1 MNGTHHGNLS
11 IGIKLNV
18 SLLNFVVVVV
28 FSLFFKIHYLILS
41 VSVFYSSS

>member
-1 MNGTHHGNLS
+1 MKMRRCGRKKIRNKIRKRS
-11 IGIKLNV
+11 ID
-18 SLLNFVVVVV
+18 VV